1 MDREIPFSFPACA
14 ESADDRT
21 KPGNLSNST
30 NAPSS
35 EDRQYQSNCESAM
48 VSYIALV
55 IIRHVASE
63 MRAVV
68 IPPLF
73 GNRKILFN
81 NIEK

>member
-21 KPGNLSNST
+21 WPGNLSNST

-55 IIRHVASE
+55 IIRHVASDE
-63 MRAVV
+63 GS
-68 IPPLF
+68 
-73 GNRKILFN
+73 GNPSTFWQQKNSL
-81 NIEK
+81 